1 MEEDIIKAAAG
12 LNFQFKRG
20 DSSLRVYP
28 RLRFN
33 CSGAISS
40 ITIVG
45 QSFDSNNLGLE
56 LLLWEPV
63 LSSPT
68 PRSSFNNDDS
78 VDDDN
83 AGSCILQ
90 HSRILNYTLTNK
102 TNVIQLNIT
111 GDASFRAGTVLG
123 IKHSESLTLLYG
135 SSDNGQPS
143 YIRSEAQT
151 CIQGNDGNN
160 GDLDYPLISVQL
172 GNVTCIIS
180 RPYTLTIMYLFNSLQ
195 RKM

>member
-1 MEEDIIKAAAG
+1 MEEDIIKAAGG
-12 LNFQFKRG
+12 LNFRSKRG
-20 DSSLRVYP
+20 DSTLRVYP

-33 CSGAISS
+33 CVGAITS
-40 ITIVG
+40 ITVVG
-45 QSFDSNNLGLE
+45 QCLGSNLGLE
-56 LLLWEPV
+56 LHLWEPV
-63 LSSPT
+63 HSSLT
-68 PRSSFNNDDS
+68 PEDSLDDE
-78 VDDDN
+78 DDN
-83 AGSCILQ
+83 SGSCILQ

-111 GDASFRAGTVLG
+111 GDASFGAGTVLG

-135 SSDNGQPS
+135 SSDNGRPN
-143 YIRSEAQT
+143 YIRSERQT

-180 RPYTLTIMYLFNSLQ
+180 RPYTLTVMYFI
-195 RKM
+195 